1 MPPPAGIASR
11 EEEIRRN
18 HRSYRLQK
26 GTVDIIA
33 KLVPRE
39 NHFFEL
45 FNQHASLAAEA
56 SKVLADLLHNYGDE
70 SQRAVRIDK
79 INDLEHNADRITHET
94 VALIQTIFVTPLD
107 RDDIHRLISRMDDIL
122 DLMQD
127 AAESLNL
134 YDVQQVTPPAI
145 QLAELLNTC
154 CMRLQ
159 SAVALLNN
167 MRNAPEML
175 KLCREIDN
183 MESDADRV
191 MRSAISKLFRD
202 EPDIRQLIKLKG
214 IYEMLEA
221 ATDKCQ
227 DVANLIE
234 NITLQN
240 A

>member
-1 MPPPAGIASR
+1 M
-11 EEEIRRN
+11 N
-18 HRSYRLQK
+18 L
-26 GTVDIIA
+26 IA

-39 NHFFEL
+39 NRFFEL

-56 SKVLADLLHNYGDE
+56 SGVLSELLKDYGNE
-70 SQRAVRIDK
+70 AQRLVRIER

-94 VALIQTIFVTPLD
+94 VALLQTLFVTPLD

-127 AAESLNL
+127 CAESLNL
-134 YDVQQVTPPAI
+134 YDVRHVTEPAI
-145 QLAELLNTC
+145 ELAGLLQTC
-154 CMRLQ
+154 CVRLQ
-159 SAVALLNN
+159 AAVALLNN
-167 MRNAPEML
+167 MRNAPEAL
-175 KLCREIDN
+175 KICREIDN
-183 MESDADRV
+183 MESKADRV
-191 MRSAISKLFRD
+191 MRAAISTLFRD
-202 EPDIRQLIKLKG
+202 ESDIRQLIKLKA

>member
-1 MPPPAGIASR
+1 M
-11 EEEIRRN
+11 
-18 HRSYRLQK
+18 
-26 GTVDIIA
+26 DIIA
-33 KLVPRE
+33 RLVPRE
-39 NHFFEL
+39 NRFFEL

-56 SKVLADLLHNYGDE
+56 SGVLAALLQHYGDE
-70 SQRAVRIDK
+70 PQRLARIER

-94 VALIQTIFVTPLD
+94 VALLQTIFVTPLD

-134 YDVQQVTPPAI
+134 YDVRQVTPPAI
-145 QLAELLNTC
+145 ELAGILQTC

-159 SAVALLNN
+159 SAVALMNN
-167 MRNAPEML
+167 MRNAPEAL

-183 MESDADRV
+183 LESQADRV
-191 MRSAISKLFRD
+191 MREAISKLFRD
-202 EPDIRQLIKLKG
+202 EPDIRQVIKLKA
-214 IYEMLEA
+214 IYELLES

>member
-1 MPPPAGIASR
+1 MNLLG
-11 EEEIRRN
+11 
-18 HRSYRLQK
+18 
-26 GTVDIIA
+26 

-45 FNQHASLAAEA
+45 FNQHSSLAAEA
-56 SKVLADLLHNYGDE
+56 SAVLAELLKNYGDE
-70 SQRAVRIDK
+70 SQRAARIDR

-127 AAESLNL
+127 AAESLVL
-134 YDVQQVTPPAI
+134 YDVQQVTEPAI
-145 QLAELLNTC
+145 ELAGLLQTC

-167 MRNAPEML
+167 MRNAPEAM

-183 MESDADRV
+183 LESQADRV
-191 MRSAISKLFRD
+191 MRAAISKLFRD

-214 IYEMLEA
+214 IYEMLES
-221 ATDKCQ
+221 ATDKCL

>member
-1 MPPPAGIASR
+1 
-11 EEEIRRN
+11 
-18 HRSYRLQK
+18 
-26 GTVDIIA
+26 
-33 KLVPRE
+33 
-39 NHFFEL
+39 
-45 FNQHASLAAEA
+45 
-56 SKVLADLLHNYGDE
+56 VLAELLKNYGDE
-70 SQRAVRIDK
+70 SQRAARIDR

-127 AAESLNL
+127 AAESLVL
-134 YDVQQVTPPAI
+134 YDVQQVTEPAI
-145 QLAELLNTC
+145 ELAGLLQTC

-167 MRNAPEML
+167 MRNAPEAM

-183 MESDADRV
+183 LESQADRV
-191 MRSAISKLFRD
+191 MRAAISKLFRD

-214 IYEMLEA
+214 IYEMLES
-221 ATDKCQ
+221 ATDKCL

>member
-1 MPPPAGIASR
+1 M
-11 EEEIRRN
+11 N
-18 HRSYRLQK
+18 
-26 GTVDIIA
+26 IIG
-33 KLVPRE
+33 KLAPRE
-39 NHFFEL
+39 NRFFEL
-45 FNQHASLAAEA
+45 FNQHASLLAEA
-56 SKVLADLLHNYGDE
+56 SGVLSGLLHDYKDE
-70 SQRAVRIDK
+70 TQRSARIER
-79 INDLEHNADRITHET
+79 INDLEHDADRITHET
-94 VALIQTIFVTPLD
+94 VALLQTIFVTPLD

-127 AAESLNL
+127 AAESLHL
-134 YDVQQVTPPAI
+134 YDVQQVTEPAI
-145 QLAELLNTC
+145 ELATLLQTC
-154 CMRLQ
+154 CARLQ

-167 MRNAPEML
+167 MRNAPEAL

-183 MESDADRV
+183 MESQADRV
-191 MRSAISKLFRD
+191 MRAAISKLFRD
-202 EPDIRQLIKLKG
+202 EPDIRQLIKLKA